1 VTARD
6 LEHDALIDVID
17 GDPGPMRAPIPDP
30 ADAGIEELAPSSVS
44 EQLTD
49 LGNARRLVRR
59 HGSEMRCCQG
69 RWLVWAGGRWR
80 QDDNG
85 EVERRAKQTAV
96 SIYAE
101 VESCRDADERSQ
113 VAKHARRSEAEP
125 RIRAMM
131 SLAAT
136 EPGVVIRPD
145 DLDAE
150 PYLLGCGNGTLDLRT
165 GDLRR
170 SDPADLLSRGT
181 DVEFV
186 AEAECPRWLEFL
198 GEVFDGDRELVAFLQ
213 RFVGYSLTG
222 DTREHVLAVLHGS
235 GCNGKSTL
243 VEVVKRLLGGFAS
256 TASFETFVKARGDR
270 GPRNDLARLHRARM
284 VIASE
289 SGKGRRLDEATMKS
303 LTGGDTVT
311 ARFLHQ
317 EHFEFRPEFKLW
329 LVTNHRPRVDG
340 SDDAIWRRLRL
351 VPFEVNFAGRED
363 RLLTTQLE
371 QELPGILN
379 WAIEGC
385 IAWQQDGLGDASA
398 VRRAT
403 AEYRADEDTLGAFLA
418 ERCVQEG
425 SVDTGALREA
435 YEVFCDAVG
444 EQPMGASLLG
454 RELADRGI
462 RRGGKGRGRY
472 QGVDLR

>member
-1 VTARD
+1 
-6 LEHDALIDVID
+6 
-17 GDPGPMRAPIPDP
+17 MP
-30 ADAGIEELAPSSVS
+30 ANVA

-59 HGSEMRCCQG
+59 QGSELRCCQG
-69 RWLVWAGGRWR
+69 RWLVWSNGRWR

-101 VESCRDADERSQ
+101 VEACREADERSQ
-113 VAKHARRSEAEP
+113 VARHAQRSEAEP
-125 RIRAMM
+125 RLRAMM
-131 SLAAT
+131 KLAAT
-136 EPGVVIRPD
+136 EPGIAIRPS

-150 PYLLGCGNGTLDLRT
+150 PLLLSCGNGTLDLRT
-165 GDLRR
+165 GDLRPA
-170 SDPADLLSRGT
+170 DPVDLLSRGT
-181 DVEFV
+181 NVEFD
-186 AEAECPRWLEFL
+186 ADAKCPRWLEFL
-198 GEVFDGDRELVAFLQ
+198 EEVFDGDPEVVTFLQ

-222 DTREHVLAVLHGS
+222 ETQEHVLAVLHGG
-235 GCNGKSTL
+235 GCNGKTTL
-243 VEVVKRLLGGFAS
+243 VETIRKLVGGFAS
-256 TASFETFVKARGDR
+256 TASFETFVKTRGDR

-289 SGKGRRLDEATMKS
+289 SGRGRQLDDATMKS

-351 VPFEVNFAGRED
+351 VPFEVNFEGRED
-363 RLLTTQLE
+363 RSLNDRLQH
-371 QELPGILN
+371 ELPGILN

-385 IAWQQDGLGDASA
+385 LVWQREGLGDASV

-418 ERCVQEG
+418 ERCVLEG
-425 SVDTGALREA
+425 SVGTGALRDA
-435 YEVFCDAVG
+435 YEGFCEAVD

-454 RELADRGI
+454 RELADRGV
-462 RRGGKGRGRY
+462 RRGGNGRGSY
-472 QGVDLR
+472 QGVRLR